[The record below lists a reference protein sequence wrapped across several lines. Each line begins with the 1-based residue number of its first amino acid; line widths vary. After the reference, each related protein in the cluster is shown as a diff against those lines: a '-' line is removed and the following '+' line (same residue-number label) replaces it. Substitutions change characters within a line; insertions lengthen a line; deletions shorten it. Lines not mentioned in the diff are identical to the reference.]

1 MNLSNDWM
9 FICGLRS
16 IAWMTLLASLSAT
29 GSPVS
34 SLWSKNDLI
43 SGGGEA
49 QGRTKKTSNQLIIVP
64 RSWRRLEAAS
74 FSIGSEDLHCWART
88 LYSSVAGGQ
97 SGVWSERKGGVI
109 QLTFNGTRADV
120 ADLLDGLGRAED
132 EERELREVERE
143 ERHVTLG
150 LKGADPG
157 LDAGTGELPFRLL
170 ERRNVLVAGSW

>member
-1 MNLSNDWM
+1 M
-9 FICGLRS
+9 
-16 IAWMTLLASLSAT
+16 
-29 GSPVS
+29 
-34 SLWSKNDLI
+34 
-43 SGGGEA
+43 
-49 QGRTKKTSNQLIIVP
+49 
-64 RSWRRLEAAS
+64 
-74 FSIGSEDLHCWART
+74 
-88 LYSSVAGGQ
+88 
-97 SGVWSERKGGVI
+97 I

-170 ERRNVLVAGSW
+170 ERRNVLVAGSWWRGLVGGGGKV